1 VEEVVS
7 ELVIERTQCNEKLT
21 ARTFF
26 FGSLP
31 HEDFDFPFSFF
42 LFVFLDFVYSF
53 EPLYLRTCSCSR
65 SEMTCF
71 S

>member
-1 VEEVVS
+1 MEEVVS

-31 HEDFDFPFSFF
+31 HEDFDFLFSF
-42 LFVFLDFVYSF
+42 LFSWI
-53 EPLYLRTCSCSR
+53 LYILLSL
-65 SEMTCF
+65 F
-71 S
+71 I